1 MRIGALE
8 QEAEQE
14 DLPEQIQYR
23 GNDWITGLNSPVTVH
38 PTCVYWIISVIYPM
52 VVMVMVA
59 RRCVYTATFGH
70 AESGDGAHV
79 AWHRQRRHLIMK
91 QRQLPAPPEV
101 VYTIAGTPTNPPSK
115 QPSSSPL
122 THLTGHTLVK
132 FSQDGAAAGYLVPL
146 CGHVPDA
153 ALHGQ

>member
-101 VYTIAGTPTNPPSK
+101 VYTVAGTPTNPPKTTILITFDTS
-115 QPSSSPL
+115 
-122 THLTGHTLVK
+122 
-132 FSQDGAAAGYLVPL
+132 DGAYSRQIQSRWGRRRIP
-146 CGHVPDA
+146 CS
-153 ALHGQ
+153 ALRTCP